1 MLDILS
7 LILSCSFSSF
17 LFCFSSFLYFLLSF
31 SNFFLF
37 LILFFLFLSF
47 SGAFPFSPLLCA
59 FSFVIVSSLSFIFSS
74 SVCILLFILFIF
86 LYDLSLWFLIMWNMQ
101 SCCFMH
107 IRSIIAGYAGWPRLL
122 VFFWVILLMSILE
135 RFLGILCQ
143 NLLYKLLDH

>member
-17 LFCFSSFLYFLLSF
+17 LFCLSSFLYFLLSF

-37 LILFFLFLSF
+37 FVLFFLFLSF
-47 SGAFPFSPLLCA
+47 IGVFHFNPLLCA
-59 FSFVIVSSLSFIFSS
+59 FSFVIVSSLSFMIFS

-101 SCCFMH
+101 SCYFMH
-107 IRSIIAGYAGWPRLL
+107 IRSIILVYTEWPS
-122 VFFWVILLMSILE
+122 VISI
-135 RFLGILCQ
+135 FLGNPSNGYFKKISINSLS
-143 NLLYKLLDH
+143 KSS